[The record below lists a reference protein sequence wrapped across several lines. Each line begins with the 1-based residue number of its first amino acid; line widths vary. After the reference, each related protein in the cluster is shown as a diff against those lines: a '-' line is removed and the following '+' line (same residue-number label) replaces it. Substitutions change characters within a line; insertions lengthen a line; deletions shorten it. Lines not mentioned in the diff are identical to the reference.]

1 MAIGSRINFL
11 LRFSLRFN
19 IDFSPSSTSTSFT
32 PQMFVRFVALLALV
46 TAAASFNVPVARFA
60 VSRTSLK
67 METGDAGEANFEQ
80 ETPER

>member
-1 MAIGSRINFL
+1 
-11 LRFSLRFN
+11 
-19 IDFSPSSTSTSFT
+19 
-32 PQMFVRFVALLALV
+32 MFVRFVALLALV